1 MLIPQVKYM
10 FTLLV
15 VVSLSLYIRYISY
28 EHKFVGEVFS
38 EKEALKMVEI
48 LLKIFFPIE
57 KLYWFLQDM
66 FLVRKLRSSN
76 LRLCWF
82 STLVKVNVTCYKTS
96 PLVYCTQANG
106 SWNTRTRVY
115 PGLENELV
123 LTYMSR
129 RKAEKDLTSWNMLE
143 KKLNIFKT
151 KNSWW
156 VYAWKNQNVIVNLKP
171 TIIFPK
177 QEDVV

>member
-129 RKAEKDLTSWNMLE
+129 RKAEKDLTS
-143 KKLNIFKT
+143 
-151 KNSWW
+151 
-156 VYAWKNQNVIVNLKP
+156 
-171 TIIFPK
+171 
-177 QEDVV
+177 